1 MWNSDLVVNLV
12 RLNKGVRFGCDGLH
26 VALLHSA
33 TSGENKHSK
42 ISKIINAQ
50 VFYFKN
56 GFNLLLTVKL

>member
-33 TSGENKHSK
+33 TGGENKLSFEK
-42 ISKIINAQ
+42 SPRSSTLRCFISKPDLI
-50 VFYFKN
+50 YC
-56 GFNLLLTVKL
+56 